1 MALDV
6 QENAQTPK
14 VHTLKKLPPNWKGG
28 GGALQRFPH
37 PFEPGPSP
45 QPQPWTHWGRRLT
58 FERFLLKELKG
69 SEGCLV
75 TIRVGVSV
83 QSRHSKVAT
92 ENRVVLE
99 RSRGIAPQHL

>member
-14 VHTLKKLPPNWKGG
+14 EHTLKKLPPNWEGR

-37 PFEPGPSP
+37 PFERGPSP
-45 QPQPWTHWGRRLT
+45 QPQSWTHWGRRLT

-75 TIRVGVSV
+75 IIRVGVHV
-83 QSRHSKVAT
+83 QSGRSRVET

-99 RSRGIAPQHL
+99 PSREISPQHL